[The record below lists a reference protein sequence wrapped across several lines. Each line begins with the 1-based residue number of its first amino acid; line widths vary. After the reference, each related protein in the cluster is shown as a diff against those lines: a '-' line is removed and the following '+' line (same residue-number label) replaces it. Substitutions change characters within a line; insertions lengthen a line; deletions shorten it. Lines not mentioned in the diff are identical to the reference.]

1 MLPRIRIL
9 AGAIG
14 AHLSWSGLT
23 PDFVPK
29 ARQLEMQAVTVSI
42 DAAVSNTVTMGV
54 QSRWPTAA
62 TAPATCRCA
71 VQTHTMI
78 LGGIS
83 AALRGDCAGSRNSIL
98 VQCGG
103 RDRVAGGGGLAPG
116 QRSGRIGGRSLPA
129 SHLPVSR
136 ACVRALPGV
145 HDPARDGTGAGAQGG
160 AGQSQCARPR
170 CARVAIR
177 AQVWAA

>member
-14 AHLSWSGLT
+14 AHVSWSGLT

-83 AALRGDCAGSRNSIL
+83 AALRGTVPDRAILFLFSVVVEIASLAAAGWLLATGQAASVDGLFLLLTCLL
-98 VQCGG
+98 V
-103 RDRVAGGGGLAPG
+103 ALAFGLFIAFMIRRAMEPAPA
-116 QRSGRIGGRSLPA
+116 PA
-129 SHLPVSR
+129 
-136 ACVRALPGV
+136 AQ
-145 HDPARDGTGAGAQGG
+145 PAKANAAPAQSKP
-160 AGQSQCARPR
+160 APAP
-170 CARVAIR
+170 A
-177 AQVWAA
+177 AQV